1 LAQARFE
8 CALVVVRRIRERALD
23 FCARERLRIGEL
35 GGELR
40 MRSEEPRGD
49 ARMGDFLN
57 WF

>member
-8 CALVVVRRIRERALD
+8 CALVVVRTIGKCALD
-23 FCARERLRIGEL
+23 FRARERLRIGEL

-49 ARMGDFLN
+49 ARKGDFLN